1 MKKMKKLKKLK
12 RLKRS
17 KKNHRRGSNQIIIQ
31 GQNNKSPSKARNSL
45 SKDNLRQLLEGNER
59 V

>member
-1 MKKMKKLKKLK
+1 MKKLKKLK